1 MQIACSSARPRYD
14 IVTSILGRYRMRPVR
29 RALVTVLKAD
39 ISGSTPLGERLDPEE
54 LRGVLGSY
62 FGALAR
68 EIQRHGGLVDKYI
81 GDAVMAVFGL
91 PEPRPDDAARATRA
105 ALAMQKAIAIENE
118 ALATRYGVR
127 LSLRI
132 GVNTG
137 ELVGPDDAEPTLMGE
152 TVEIAERMEA
162 SAALNTVLVSG
173 STRQAAARRFRFVD
187 GPAVTP
193 KGKSATV
200 SSYRPLTGRKRSS
213 DRPTAAR
220 GGSASASL
228 QVAGQR
234 EHILQE
240 ERKIVTVLFADVS
253 VAEGQLAPEAVRP
266 VLGAYFGAVAREIQH
281 FGGTI
286 DKFIGDAVM
295 AVFGAPFPH
304 DDDGARAIAAGLA
317 IQAAIARHNVELRRE
332 FGVRLA
338 ARVGVNTGEVV
349 AGLLPGEVLAYTVTG
364 DAVNT
369 AQRIESMTP
378 AGQVLV
384 SESTHALARNGFVF
398 EAVAPLTLKGKAAPV
413 PAFRVIRRER
423 RASVRGGTALVG
435 RTETLDAL
443 HSFLRA
449 AAAGRGQAVHVHGE
463 AGVGKTR
470 VVGEFLT
477 RSTAAARLRAR
488 CSSYESETPY
498 ALVAD
503 LLRRSFGLQDTD
515 DADTAGAAVNSGLA
529 VLELPAHESA
539 ATVLLEILGY
549 PSGSSMD
556 PEAKRRLL
564 TSVLHQLF
572 EQRSAAGVLVV
583 VLEDTHWI
591 DPASADAL
599 AGLVSSIAQVRCVIL
614 STSRAAAVPWPAAQ
628 LPLEPLESAVAEE
641 MIDRV
646 AAAPLLPEVRRL
658 VLERTGGNPFFIEE
672 VVRSLA
678 DGRSTTVPMTVQELL
693 EARVDALEPSPR
705 FVAQRAA
712 VIGRIFATRVLER
725 VTPGEALDPSL
736 DALEADR
743 FVEPREPVPER
754 LYAFRH
760 ALVQEVVYKTQLV
773 SQRRRAHVAVGD
785 AVSALYEGRLDEFVD
800 ALAYHYGRGDDDT
813 KARSALLRAGRRAQ
827 RLYANEEAIG
837 YFTGAI
843 ERSANDPE
851 IRALGYEGLGDVQRV
866 TGVYREAMASYE
878 SALAARAD
886 GPIERAR
893 IRRKMGV
900 IEQLQGRTD
909 VAADVFARVA
919 AELTDDASAE
929 RARALQNLGDVYWR
943 QGRYND
949 ALGRLGEAIAAA
961 ERAGDDDARAEV
973 LKQLGS
979 VHLARGDLDEALRA
993 YERSHEI
1000 YKTIGDVLGEANVD
1014 NNIGLVRRRQSRYT
1028 DALAA
1033 HERALAIRQRI
1044 GDPLGIGNSR
1054 LNVGLI
1060 DLLQGDLERA
1070 EAQYRQALEVFASIG
1085 YLTGIASA
1093 RGGLGVVKVEQGATA
1108 EGRADLLA
1116 ALHEFE
1122 QVGNR
1127 SDLVTVFRDLAQAYL
1142 GDDPAAALA
1151 WAARAVDTAD
1161 ALGAAE
1167 KRGLALQ
1174 ILGIA
1179 RAAAGDAVGAATV
1192 LEQSRAILESGSE
1205 RLELARTLAAL
1216 SRAYAALPGSD
1227 PRGSEAAGLAEAARA
1242 IFEALGARLELQ
1254 RLATAA
1260 ASPTN

>member
-1 MQIACSSARPRYD
+1 M
-14 IVTSILGRYRMRPVR
+14 LGRERSRNAQGPVQNATVK
-29 RALVTVLKAD
+29 RAVVTVLKAD
-39 ISGSTPLGERLDPEE
+39 ISGSTPLGEKLDPEE

-91 PEPRPDDAARATRA
+91 PDPQPDDAARATRA
-105 ALAMQKAIAIENE
+105 ALAMQDAIAVENE
-118 ALATRYGVR
+118 SLAARYGVR

-137 ELVGPDDAEPTLMGE
+137 ELVGPDDAELTLMGE
-152 TVEIAERMEA
+152 TVALAERMEA
-162 SAALNTVLVSG
+162 SAPLNSVLVSE
-173 STRQAAARRFRFVD
+173 STRRAATRRFRFVA

-193 KGKSATV
+193 KGTTDSIPSFRA
-200 SSYRPLTGRKRSS
+200 L
-213 DRPTAAR
+213 AAR
-220 GGSASASL
+220 KHSAERRATARTGSASASL

-234 EHILQE
+234 QHILQE
-240 ERKIVTVLFADVS
+240 ERKIVTVLFADVA
-253 VAEGQLAPEAVRP
+253 VADGHLAPDAVRP
-266 VLGAYFGAVAREIQH
+266 VLGAYFGAVAREIQR

-295 AVFGAPFPH
+295 AVFGAPISH
-304 DDDGARAIAAGLA
+304 DDDGSRAIAAGLA
-317 IQAAIARHNVELRRE
+317 IQASIVRHNVELKRDY
-332 FGVRLA
+332 GVQLA

-369 AQRIESMTP
+369 AQRIESVAP

-384 SESTHALARNGFVF
+384 SESTYALARNAFVF
-398 EAVAPLTLKGKAAPV
+398 EAVAPLKLKGKAEPV

-435 RTETLDAL
+435 RGDALDAL
-443 HSFLRA
+443 HGFLRA
-449 AAAGRGQAVHVHGE
+449 AAAGHAQAVHIHGE

-477 RSTAAARLRAR
+477 RSPAASRVRAR

-503 LLRRSFGLQDTD
+503 LLRRMFRLQDTD
-515 DADTAGAAVNSGLA
+515 DAETARAAVGTGLA
-529 VLELPAHESA
+529 VLELQAHESA
-539 ATVLLEILGY
+539 ATVLLEVLGY
-549 PSGSSMD
+549 GSGSTLD

-564 TSVLHQLF
+564 ISVLHQLF
-572 EQRSAAGVLVV
+572 AQRTTTGVLVV

-591 DPASADAL
+591 DPASAEAL
-599 AGLVSSIAQVRCVIL
+599 TGLVISIAAVRCVIL
-614 STSRAAAVPWPAAQ
+614 STSRSAAVPWPAERV
-628 LPLEPLESAVAEE
+628 PLEPLESASAEA
-641 MIDRV
+641 MIDQV
-646 AAAPLLPEVRRL
+646 AAVPLDPKVRQL

-678 DGRSTTVPMTVQELL
+678 DGRSATVPMTVQELL

-712 VIGRIFATRVLER
+712 VIGRVFATRVLER
-725 VTPGEALDPSL
+725 VTPGEPLDPSL
-736 DALEADR
+736 GTLEAER
-743 FVEPREPVPER
+743 FVEPREPVPDR

-800 ALAYHYGRGDDDT
+800 ALAYHYGRGDDDA

-827 RLYANEEAIG
+827 RLYANEEAVG
-837 YFTGAI
+837 YFRGAI
-843 ERSANDPE
+843 ERSANDLE
-851 IRALGYEGLGDVQRV
+851 IRALAHEGLGDVQRV
-866 TGVYREAMASYE
+866 TGVYREAQTSYE
-878 SALAARAD
+878 AALATRAD
-886 GPIERAR
+886 GSIERAR

-919 AELTDDASAE
+919 AELPDEASAE

-943 QGRYND
+943 QGRYDD
-949 ALGRLGEAIAAA
+949 ALGRLREAVAAA

-993 YERSHEI
+993 YERSHDI
-1000 YKTIGDVLGEANVD
+1000 YKTIGDVLGEANVH
-1014 NNIGLVRRRQSRYT
+1014 NNIGLVRRRQSRYA

-1054 LNVGLI
+1054 LNVALI
-1060 DLLQGDLERA
+1060 DLLQGDLDRA
-1070 EAQYRQALEVFASIG
+1070 EAEYREALEVFASIG

-1093 RGGLGVVKVEQGATA
+1093 RGGLGVVKVERGAAA
-1108 EGRADLLA
+1108 EGRNDLLA
-1116 ALHEFE
+1116 ALQEFE

-1127 SDLVTVFRDLAQAYL
+1127 SDLVTVFRDLAQAYV

-1151 WAARAVDTAD
+1151 WATRAVETAE

-1174 ILGIA
+1174 ILGVA
-1179 RAAAGDAVGAATV
+1179 RAAAGDAAGAATV
-1192 LEQSRAILESGSE
+1192 LEQSRAILETGSE

-1216 SRAYAALPGSD
+1216 SRAYALLPASD
-1227 PRGSEAAGLAEAARA
+1227 PRRSEAAGLADAARA
-1242 IFEALGARLELQ
+1242 TFEELGARLELR
-1254 RLATAA
+1254 RLGSGLAA
-1260 ASPTN
+1260 PVK